1 MAVEKLT
8 KKQRRH
14 LKIEDMNQEH
24 SCFKIKQ
31 IKPLTKNQ
39 HRAFRSFTEDQNL
52 FLYGVAGTGKTFL
65 AIYLALESILSDL
78 STYDKLVIVR
88 SIVPSRDIGFL
99 PGNMQEKAKEYE
111 QPYNI
116 ICEELFD
123 KKDSYRLLKEKQV
136 VDFLPTSFN
145 RGVTISNAV
154 VFVDE
159 VQNFTSAECNT
170 IITRLGK
177 NCRMIV
183 AGDMRQCD
191 LNRKKELSG
200 IADFIQIIK
209 EMKSFDFIEFG
220 VEDIVRSSFV
230 KEYIIAR
237 TVLED
242 KGLVAHL
249 F

>member
-99 PGNMQEKAKEYE
+99 PGNMQEKAK
-111 QPYNI
+111 
-116 ICEELFD
+116 
-123 KKDSYRLLKEKQV
+123 
-136 VDFLPTSFN
+136 
-145 RGVTISNAV
+145 
-154 VFVDE
+154 
-159 VQNFTSAECNT
+159 
-170 IITRLGK
+170 
-177 NCRMIV
+177 
-183 AGDMRQCD
+183 
-191 LNRKKELSG
+191 
-200 IADFIQIIK
+200 
-209 EMKSFDFIEFG
+209 
-220 VEDIVRSSFV
+220 
-230 KEYIIAR
+230 
-237 TVLED
+237 
-242 KGLVAHL
+242 
-249 F
+249 